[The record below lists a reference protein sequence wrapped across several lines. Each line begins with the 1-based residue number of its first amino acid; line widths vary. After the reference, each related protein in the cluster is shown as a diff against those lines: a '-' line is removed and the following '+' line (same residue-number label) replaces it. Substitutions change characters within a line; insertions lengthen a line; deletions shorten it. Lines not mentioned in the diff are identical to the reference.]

1 MIAMITSDRTVHLS
15 PANNFSGTYSS
26 KLGSTGHRLAS
37 DFDDAQEHGGNLV
50 DRRKWSGGTP
60 WRLPGNCAFT
70 LSVPIAS
77 WQFLVLLFALR
88 KDLIRWI
95 ATLILWLPVTS
106 IGIAAMI
113 LPLWWWNA
121 STLAGMPWIA
131 FVPLVPGAAAMALL
145 QRMLLRKLLDE
156 SFNWAA
162 QTIIGVV
169 LGATIGLVATFM
181 VPAPIELTWAFVT
194 VVGMCWPQGAT
205 LAKSLP
211 D

>member
-1 MIAMITSDRTVHLS
+1 
-15 PANNFSGTYSS
+15 
-26 KLGSTGHRLAS
+26 
-37 DFDDAQEHGGNLV
+37 
-50 DRRKWSGGTP
+50 
-60 WRLPGNCAFT
+60 
-70 LSVPIAS
+70 
-77 WQFLVLLFALR
+77 
-88 KDLIRWI
+88 
-95 ATLILWLPVTS
+95 
-106 IGIAAMI
+106 
-113 LPLWWWNA
+113 
-121 STLAGMPWIA
+121 MPWIA